1 MTEFIKRPSSAYM
14 LFMQK
19 NRQSFVEKNP
29 GAAFG
34 DIGKAL
40 AQQWKSLSQT
50 EKLPYEEDAKKAKT
64 HYEEKVASGAV
75 PKPIKRIRKEKQPK
89 PVKVAKGSKAPK
101 EPVVKTKVSK
111 GPKKAKAPK
120 HSDDEQ

>member
-29 GAAFG
+29 GTAFG

-40 AQQWKSLSQT
+40 AQQWKALSQT
-50 EKLPYEEDAKKAKT
+50 DKQPYEEEAKKAKSQ
-64 HYEEKVASGAV
+64 YEEKIASGAV
-75 PKPIKRIRKEKQPK
+75 PKPIKRIRKDKQPK
-89 PVKVAKGSKAPK
+89 PVKVRAAKPSKAPK
-101 EPVVKTKVSK
+101 EPKVAK
-111 GPKKAKAPK
+111 APKKAKAPK